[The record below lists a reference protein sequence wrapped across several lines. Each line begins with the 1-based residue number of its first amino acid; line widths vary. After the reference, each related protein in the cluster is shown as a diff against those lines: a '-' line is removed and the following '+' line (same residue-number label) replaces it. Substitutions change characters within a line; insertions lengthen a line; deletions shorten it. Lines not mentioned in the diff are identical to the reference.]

1 MCSSDLGRQYLQ
13 MIYLI
18 KDEYPKYTKNSYNS
32 TSKKTTQLKNRQ
44 RLSIDIF
51 PRKRREM
58 PQPGKKKK
66 KKTSIKKLIASIILN
81 DECMNAFSL
90 RSRTGHGCPLSP
102 FLFNIVKEV
111 LAYAIR

>member
-1 MCSSDLGRQYLQ
+1 

-51 PRKRREM
+51 PRKTYR
-58 PQPGKKKK
+58 
-66 KKTSIKKLIASIILN
+66 
-81 DECMNAFSL
+81 
-90 RSRTGHGCPLSP
+90 CP
-102 FLFNIVKEV
+102 
-111 LAYAIR
+111 AGT